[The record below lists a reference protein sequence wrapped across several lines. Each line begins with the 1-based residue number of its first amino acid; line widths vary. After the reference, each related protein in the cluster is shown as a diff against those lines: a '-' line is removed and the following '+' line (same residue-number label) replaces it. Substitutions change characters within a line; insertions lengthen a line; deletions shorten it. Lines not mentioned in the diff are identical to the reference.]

1 MDIIFLYTLGPII
14 VLIYK
19 ILEYFNFWN
28 YLTKRKYTLS
38 GLDRLKNPSGIPK
51 SCIYNKDTDKKE
63 FNALF
68 KRIKR
73 NTKIDKIKNV
83 LKEGNKPTLLIVGGY
98 PIPFQ
103 GIPPEW
109 KQENKAFYSSNHSVL
124 MIFDVTQNGT
134 GKGKAERCCTLGE
147 LEKWIDSEKKK
158 WDFWLGV
165 VIMTIFSVA
174 SIIWRLQVLG
184 KI

>member
-1 MDIIFLYTLGPII
+1 MNTILLYTLGPII

-19 ILEYFNFWN
+19 VLEYYNFWN
-28 YLTKRKYTLS
+28 YISNRKYALS
-38 GLDRLKNPSGIPK
+38 GLDRLKSPCGYPK
-51 SCIYNKDTDKKE
+51 SCIYDEDADKKE

-73 NTKIDKIKNV
+73 NTKIDKIKKV
-83 LKEGNKPTLLIVGGY
+83 LKEGSKPSLLTTGGE
-98 PIPFQ
+98 PIILQ

-109 KQENKAFYSSNHSVL
+109 EQENRAFYSSNHPII
-124 MIFDVTQNGT
+124 MIFGMTKSGN
-134 GKGKAERCCTLGE
+134 GKGERCCTLGE

-165 VIMTIFSVA
+165 VVMTIFSIA
-174 SIIWRLQVLG
+174 SIIWRLEVLG